1 MKMKVLKN
9 ILKSELNIRTEKDFP
24 IKGIEFIDINPL
36 IMNKETF
43 DEITNLFVEEIQKEK
58 IDYIISPEAR
68 GFLFGCPVA
77 NKLNVG
83 FIPVRKK
90 GKLAPTTV
98 EIQFEYEKEYGK
110 DILELPKLV
119 NSENYKDKNFYIID
133 DIYATGNTAR
143 AIKEAVETLGGKII
157 GTGVVI
163 NIKEL
168 NNDNIF
174 SLIDINEE

>member
-1 MKMKVLKN
+1 MKILKN

-36 IMNKETF
+36 IMYKNTF
-43 DEITNLFVEEIQKEK
+43 KEITNLFAEEVKGK
-58 IDYIISPEAR
+58 KVDYIISPEAR
-68 GFLFGCPVA
+68 GFVFGCPVA
-77 NKLNVG
+77 NQLNVG

-98 EIQFEYEKEYGK
+98 ETQFEYEKEYGK
-110 DILELPKLV
+110 DVLELPKLV
-119 NSENYKDKNFYIID
+119 NNENYKDKNFYIID

-143 AIKEAVETLGGKII
+143 AIKEAVETLGGNIV

-168 NNDNIF
+168 NNDAIY

>member
-1 MKMKVLKN
+1 MKILKN
-9 ILKSELNIRTEKDFP
+9 DLKSELNIRTELNFP
-24 IKGIEFIDINPL
+24 IEGIEFIDINPML
-36 IMNKETF
+36 IDKDVYNEVIEKF
-43 DEITNLFVEEIQKEK
+43 IEEVQDKN

-77 NKLNVG
+77 SKLNIG

-90 GKLAPTTV
+90 GKMPPTTV
-98 EIQFEYEKEYGK
+98 EVGFEYEKEYGK
-110 DILELPKLV
+110 DILELPKLI
-119 NSENYKDKNFYIID
+119 NNESYKDKNFYIID

-143 AIKEAVETLGGKII
+143 AIKETVQKLGGNVL
-157 GTGVVI
+157 GTAVVI

-168 NNDNIF
+168 NNDKVF

>member
-1 MKMKVLKN
+1 MKILRN
-9 ILKSELNIRTEKDFP
+9 ELKSKLNIRTEKDFP

-36 IMNKETF
+36 IMDKTTF
-43 DEITNLFVEEIQKEK
+43 KEITNSFAKEIQDKK
-58 IDYIISPEAR
+58 VDYIISPEAR

-77 NKLNVG
+77 QQLNVG

-90 GKLAPTTV
+90 GKLASTTV
-98 EIQFEYEKEYGK
+98 ETQFEYEKEYGK
-110 DILELPKLV
+110 DVLELPKLI
-119 NSENYKDKNFYIID
+119 NNESYKNKNFYIID

-143 AIKEAVETLGGKII
+143 AIKETVENLGGNIL

-168 NNDNIF
+168 NNDEIY
-174 SLIDINEE
+174 SVIDINEE

>member
-1 MKMKVLKN
+1 MKILKN
-9 ILKSELNIRTEKDFP
+9 KLTNKLNIRTEMNFP
-24 IKGIEFIDINPL
+24 IEGIEFIDINPL
-36 IMNKETF
+36 LIEKEIYN
-43 DEITNLFVEEIQKEK
+43 EITEKFAMEIQDKN

-77 NKLNVG
+77 SKLNIG

-90 GKLAPTTV
+90 GKMPPTTV
-98 EIQFEYEKEYGK
+98 ETSFEYEKEYGK
-110 DILELPKLV
+110 DILELPKLI
-119 NSENYKDKNFYIID
+119 NNESYKNKNFYIID

-143 AIKEAVETLGGKII
+143 AIKEAVEKLGGNILGI
-157 GTGVVI
+157 GVVI

-168 NNDNIF
+168 NNDEIF

>member
-1 MKMKVLKN
+1 MKILKN
-9 ILKSELNIRTEKDFP
+9 SLKSKLNIRTEMNFP
-24 IKGIEFIDINPL
+24 IEGIEFIDINPML
-36 IMNKETF
+36 IDKEVYNEVIQKF
-43 DEITNLFVEEIQKEK
+43 IEEIQNKN

-77 NKLNVG
+77 NKTNIG

-90 GKLAPTTV
+90 GKMPPTTV
-98 EIQFEYEKEYGK
+98 EKAFEYEKEYGK
-110 DILELPKLV
+110 DILELPKLI
-119 NSENYKDKNFYIID
+119 NNEGYKDKNFYIID

-143 AIKEAVETLGGKII
+143 AIKEAVQSLGGNIL

-163 NIKEL
+163 DIKEL
-168 NNDNIF
+168 NNDEVF

>member
-1 MKMKVLKN
+1 MKILKN
-9 ILKSELNIRTEKDFP
+9 NLKTELKIRTEMNFP
-24 IKGIEFIDINPL
+24 IKGIEFIDINPML
-36 IMNKETF
+36 IDKEIYKEVIEKF
-43 DEITNLFVEEIQKEK
+43 SEEIQNKN

-77 NKLNVG
+77 TKLNIG

-90 GKLAPTTV
+90 GKMPPTTV
-98 EIQFEYEKEYGK
+98 EKSFEYEKEYGK
-110 DILELPKLV
+110 DILELPKLI
-119 NSENYKDKNFYIID
+119 NNEGYKDKRFYIVD

-143 AIKEAVETLGGKII
+143 AIKETVESLGGNIV

-168 NNDNIF
+168 NNDEVF
-174 SLIDINEE
+174 SLIDINEK